1 MKEISLK
8 NRSPF
13 NGSDPSSLENGSSNM
28 NHPLIQNGIHNNGS
42 ENSLKKV
49 QPHGLLTLSLLVLMW
64 YVLLTFS

>member
-13 NGSDPSSLENGSSNM
+13 TGGDLSSLENGSNNI
-28 NHPLIQNGIHNNGS
+28 NHQVTQNGIHNNAN

-64 YVLLTFS
+64 YVLLSFS